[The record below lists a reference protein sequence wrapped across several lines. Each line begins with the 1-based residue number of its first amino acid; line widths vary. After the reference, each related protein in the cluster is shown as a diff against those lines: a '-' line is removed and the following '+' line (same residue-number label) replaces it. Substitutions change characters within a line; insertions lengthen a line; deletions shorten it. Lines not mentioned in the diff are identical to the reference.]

1 MSQDPKSDLQKKPG
15 RKKNTDAKM
24 TLKFFF
30 SGIGLELWG
39 NDRLWSNFYKEG
51 SQAISHSNR

>member
-30 SGIGLELWG
+30 WDQPGTMGE
-39 NDRLWSNFYKEG
+39 
-51 SQAISHSNR
+51 